1 MNLIPLSHS
10 RISEIIN
17 RLEYFHGLAAD
28 TLDQLAAG
36 ARQVR
41 LRRDEPVYCKG
52 APADA
57 LHIVVSG
64 QIKVYLLQ
72 PDGSEKLVS
81 LVERSQS
88 FGVASLWLGEAH
100 PADAVANKDCHLLVI
115 DRQTLLRRA
124 RVDCVLAGR
133 LLDAVSRRVMDMM
146 RNLESCA
153 PRSAQQRVACY
164 LSQRKPADA
173 IAGYDVLLPTT
184 KREVATKLNLTQ
196 ETFSRVLRQL
206 SQDGIVTVRGR
217 LIQILD
223 SNRIEALNAPVR
235 PLPPNQYQTKT
246 LGLYDRG

>member
-1 MNLIPLSHS
+1 MAPSETAMNLVPLSHS

-17 RLEYFHGLAAD
+17 RLDYFHGLEVE
-28 TLDQLAAG
+28 TLDHLAAG

-41 LRRDEPVYCKG
+41 LRRDEPVYRKG

-72 PDGSEKLVS
+72 HGGGEKVVA
-81 LVERSQS
+81 LVERGQS
-88 FGVASLWLGEAH
+88 FGVAALWLGEPH
-100 PADAVANKDCHLLVI
+100 PVDAVANKDCHLLVI

-124 RVDCVLAGR
+124 RMDCVLAGR
-133 LLDAVSRRVMDMM
+133 LLDAVSRRVMDTL

-164 LSQRKPADA
+164 LSQRRPADTGA
-173 IAGYDVLLPTT
+173 RYDVLLPTT

-206 SQDGIVTVRGR
+206 SQEGVIAVSGR
-217 LIQILD
+217 RIQILD
-223 SNRIEALNAPVR
+223 ADRIEGMNAPVR
-235 PLPPNQYQTKT
+235 GRALQIP
-246 LGLYDRG
+246 D